1 MEKSN
6 DHLRGEPN
14 SGEGARPVLPQLLLH
29 PDATWSHLHA
39 IRLVA
44 HGHRLAPHVTHGA
57 GLRGL
62 GDGRKAL
69 RGLGGHVLWREGC
82 DGRRSRA
89 LAGEGSCPARLP
101 DSPASEW
108 AGRTSRRGWRWARW
122 GPGGLPG
129 RRPPLPGTCRRSP
142 WQDLRRERSQLT
154 TLWGQF
160 SSVVTSGT
168 KFTFHILTK
177 VKEGKSRMG
186 EEL

>member
-6 DHLRGEPN
+6 DHLQGEPN
-14 SGEGARPVLPQLLLH
+14 SGEGAHPVLPQPLLH
-29 PDATWSHLHA
+29 PDATQSHLHA

-62 GDGRKAL
+62 GDGRKTL
-69 RGLGGHVLWREGC
+69 RCLGGHVLWREGC

-89 LAGEGSCPARLP
+89 LAGEGSCPTHLP
-101 DSPASEW
+101 DSPAWEW

-129 RRPPLPGTCRRSP
+129 RRLPLPGTCRRSP
-142 WQDLRRERSQLT
+142 CQDLRRERRSTDFLCCDFGNQVH
-154 TLWGQF
+154 F
-160 SSVVTSGT
+160 SHS
-168 KFTFHILTK
+168 H
-177 VKEGKSRMG
+177 KSKRRKIQDG
-186 EEL
+186 